1 MAGKQLDVS
10 IAQQA
15 LNARA
20 RAATNGEAAALLG
33 IPKRTLENHLAEAR
47 RLKLQPGSSVDDP
60 NSLPA
65 LRAQINRLQAELA
78 VASRSSAQAVDIK
91 RVINTL
97 SLGIDKLNIPEWLIG
112 PPRASTTDGVP
123 TLMLSDWHG
132 GEVVVPSQVNGV
144 NAYNVKIMRERAATL
159 VDSAVHLLTIIDP
172 KLRYPGIVLPLGG
185 DMVSGNIHE
194 ELTATNE
201 IQSMPAVLEMYEIL
215 AGIVAQVADIFKRVF
230 VPCVG
235 GNHGRNTAKTWH
247 KDRQHTSFDWLIY
260 QFLARRFAGDK
271 RITFFIPESTGAYYK
286 IYSHRYWLV
295 HGDGFRGGDGMI
307 GCLGPIIRGDHKMRS
322 RNAQIDQPYDTMI
335 LGHFH
340 QYLHH
345 GRVIVNGSLKGYDEY
360 AFDAGFGFEQPQQA
374 LWLTHPK
381 YGITYRMPVYVDY
394 ARRAGPAKTEWV
406 SVSN

>member
-1 MAGKQLDVS
+1 MAGRRLDIS
-10 IAQQA
+10 IMQQA
-15 LNARA
+15 LNVRA
-20 RAATNGEAAALLG
+20 RAATNAEAAALLG
-33 IPKRTLENHLAEAR
+33 VPKRTLENRLAEAK
-47 RLKLQPGSSVDDP
+47 RLGLQTGSNVDDP
-60 NSLPA
+60 NSPLA
-65 LRAQINRLQAELA
+65 LRTQVNRLQAELA
-78 VASRSSAQAVDIK
+78 VASRSSAQAADIK
-91 RVINTL
+91 RVINTI
-97 SLGIDKLNIPEWLIG
+97 SLAVDRLEVPEWLIE
-112 PPRASTTDGVP
+112 PPHAPAANGVP

-132 GEVVVPSQVNGV
+132 GEVVVPSQINNVNE
-144 NAYNVKIMRERAATL
+144 YNVRIMRERAATL
-159 VDSAVHLLTIIDP
+159 IDSAVHLLKIIDP
-172 KLRYPGIVLPLGG
+172 KMRYPGLVLPLAG
-185 DMVSGNIHE
+185 DMVTGNIHE

-201 IQSMPAVLEMYEIL
+201 IQSMPAVLELFEIL
-215 AGIVAQVADIFKRVF
+215 AGIIGKLVDMFGRLFI
-230 VPCVG
+230 PCVG
-235 GNHGRNTAKTWH
+235 GNHGRDTKRTWH

-271 RITFFIPESTGAYYK
+271 RITFYIPQSTGAYYK

-360 AFDAGFGFEQPQQA
+360 AFDQGFGFEPPQQA

-381 YGITYRMPVYVDY
+381 YGITYRMPVYVDNKRAP
-394 ARRAGPAKTEWV
+394 ARTDWV
-406 SVSN
+406 SVPAK

>member
-1 MAGKQLDVS
+1 MAGKQLDTS

-15 LNARA
+15 LNARN
-20 RAATNGEAAALLG
+20 RAATNAEAAALLG
-33 IPKRTLENHLAEAR
+33 IPQRTLENRLAEAK
-47 RLKLQPGSSVDDP
+47 RLKLVPGTDLGDP
-60 NSLPA
+60 NSPLM
-65 LRAQINRLQAELA
+65 LRTQIARLQAELA
-78 VASRSSAQAVDIK
+78 VASRSSAQNADIK
-91 RVINTL
+91 KVIDTL
-97 SLGIDKLNIPEWLIG
+97 SLAVDELEVPEWIVTPAKSSG
-112 PPRASTTDGVP
+112 TDGVP

-132 GEVVVPSQVNGV
+132 GEVVVPGQINNVNE
-144 NAYNVKIMRERAATL
+144 YNVKIMRERAHNL
-159 VDSAVHLLTIIDP
+159 IDSAVHLLRIIDP
-172 KLRYPGIVLPLGG
+172 KMRYPGIVLPLAG

-201 IQSMPAVLEMYEIL
+201 IPSMPAVLELYEIL
-215 AGIVAQVADIFKRVF
+215 SGIIARVADVFGRVF

-235 GNHGRNTAKTWH
+235 GNHGRNTQKTWH

-271 RITFFIPESTGAYYK
+271 RITFYIPQATGAYYK
-286 IYSHRYWLV
+286 IYGHRYWLV

-322 RNAQIDQPYDTMI
+322 RNAQIDQPYDTML

-360 AFDAGFGFEQPQQA
+360 AFDEGFGFEQPQQA

-381 YGITYRMPVYVDY
+381 HGITYRMPVYVD
-394 ARRAGPAKTEWV
+394 RKRAPAKTEWI
-406 SVSN
+406 SVPR